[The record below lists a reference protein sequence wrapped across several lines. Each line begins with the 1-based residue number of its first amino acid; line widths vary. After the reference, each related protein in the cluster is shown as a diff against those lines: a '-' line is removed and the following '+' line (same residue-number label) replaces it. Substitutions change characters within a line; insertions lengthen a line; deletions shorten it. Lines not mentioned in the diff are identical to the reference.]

1 MRRLVAAAMVLAA
14 GAAIA
19 AEPPAAGKNLGGVTG
34 GKFQQAR
41 QILDTKCL
49 ACHNRKRIEEALQK
63 RADMER
69 IVRNMEV
76 KGVRIT
82 AKEREVLNHFWHKN
96 PFKTKEE
103 TK

>member
-1 MRRLVAAAMVLAA
+1 MRRFVTSVMVLAA

-19 AEPPAAGKNLGGVTG
+19 AEPPLAGKNLGRVTG
-34 GKFQQAR
+34 GEFQQAR
-41 QILDTKCL
+41 QILEAKCV
-49 ACHNRKRIEEALQK
+49 ACHNQKRIEEALQK
-63 RADMER
+63 RRDMER
-69 IVRNMEV
+69 VVRKMEG
-76 KGVRIT
+76 KGVLIT